1 MTWSTRE
8 LADLAGTTVNTVRHY
23 HALGLLSEPT
33 RRYNGYKQYRVP
45 HLVRL
50 LRLRRLAE
58 LGVPL
63 AQIGTSGGRG
73 LTDVLRCLDAALQDE
88 IERSQRARAAIAAI
102 LHAGAPVDTPHGFE
116 SLAARLSEPDRALIH
131 ICTQLYDRDAVA
143 HLRRMVTAEP
153 PAVSAQLAAL
163 PPDASETVREH
174 LAREVARSGANWRS
188 ATWPWLQPAAE
199 QTLAEALAELYN
211 PAQRDVLR
219 RAASA
224 MHEQPDAADQQ
235 RAS

>member
-1 MTWSTRE
+1 MPWSTRE

-23 HALGLLSEPT
+23 HALGLLIEPP
-33 RRYNGYKQYRVP
+33 RRYNGYKQYRVL

-63 AQIGTSGGRG
+63 AQIGALDGSG
-73 LTDVLRCLDAALQDE
+73 LTDALRGLDAALHEE
-88 IERSQRARAAIAAI
+88 IERTRRVRADIAGI

-116 SLAARLSEPDRALIH
+116 SVAARLSETDRALIH
-131 ICTQLYDRDAVA
+131 ICTQLYDPDAVA
-143 HLRRMVTAEP
+143 RLRRLVTAEP
-153 PAVSAQLAAL
+153 PAVSAKFAAL
-163 PPDASETVREH
+163 PPDASDTIRER
-174 LAREVARSGANWRS
+174 LAGEVARSGANWRS
-188 ATWPWLQPAAE
+188 TTWPWLHAAAKR
-199 QTLAEALAELYN
+199 TLTQALAELYN

-219 RAASA
+219 RAADA
-224 MHEQPDAADQQ
+224 AHEQPDAADHQ

>member
-23 HALGLLSEPT
+23 HALGLLEEPS

-50 LRLRRLAE
+50 LRLRRLVE

-63 AQIGTSGGRG
+63 AQIGALGGNG
-73 LTDVLRCLDAALQDE
+73 LTDALRSLDAALQDE
-88 IERSQRARAAIAAI
+88 IERSRRARADIAA
-102 LHAGAPVDTPHGFE
+102 LLDAGAPVDTPHGFE
-116 SLAARLSEPDRALIH
+116 SLAARLSETDRALIH
-131 ICTQLYDRDAVA
+131 ICTQLYDHDALA

-153 PAVSAQLAAL
+153 PAISAQLAAL
-163 PPDASETVREH
+163 PPDASDTIRER
-174 LAREVARSGANWRS
+174 LAVEVARSGANWRS
-188 ATWPWLQPAAE
+188 ATWPWLHAAAK
-199 QTLAEALAELYN
+199 QALVQALAELYN

-219 RAASA
+219 RAAA
-224 MHEQPDAADQQ
+224 DMHAQPAAADRQ